1 MAPSTQAGQGVD
13 PSRITDLEE
22 KFIQMV
28 ERLETSI
35 HALQERQDEDRR
47 WMLEMIEGWGREKQ
61 MGKAVSE
68 SPISSSQTQSNNAQD
83 SCVTPT
89 APIKAKGDGI
99 LPLPPLALPTQQMET
114 SQGSYR
120 FHQQSVQQGSPSNTL
135 GSSGRRLEPPL
146 FEGQNLDDWL
156 FRMEKYFS
164 QSHETSETRR
174 SFVVCSLNHSSELLL
189 NTRQKGLVEEFR
201 ERFEELTV
209 EVPHITDDLLEGIFL
224 KGMRKNIRDQVMRT
238 RPSGI
243 DEIVETV
250 GLIEE

>member
-146 FEGQNLDDWL
+146 FEGQNFDDWL

-174 SFVVCSLNHSSELLL
+174 SFVVCSLNHSSELV
-189 NTRQKGLVEEFR
+189 KKHSKDG
-201 ERFEELTV
+201 
-209 EVPHITDDLLEGIFL
+209 FL
-224 KGMRKNIRDQVMRT
+224 
-238 RPSGI
+238 S
-243 DEIVETV
+243 
-250 GLIEE
+250 